1 MSADPFKIFICY
13 AREDKEPLEQLR
25 KKLMPLQQ
33 SNRVQ
38 LWYDKEI
45 TGGKEWDAEIRLNLK
60 SADLVLLLISD
71 DFFDSSYIHSVELRE
86 ALDGHERRENVVAPV
101 ILYDCLWDH
110 HPELSKLQAL
120 PEDAKPVFMEEH
132 WKRPDYGFANVARGV
147 VRILDDP
154 EMQVRRERKQKRLAE
169 LEKTQAA
176 DHARLEAERRQREA
190 ETESAQKKAEDE
202 ARKKGLPDMVLVKG
216 GTFQMGSN
224 ENDGAKPIHSVTLAD
239 FEIGKYPV
247 TQKLWMDIMHKNP
260 PSHFEGDDLPVEAVS
275 WYEAQDFLQKLN
287 TRFPGSQYRL
297 PTEAEWEYAA
307 RGGEK
312 GAKDNFTYA
321 GSNDLYEVG
330 WYEGNNKRHYGT
342 RSVGGK
348 KPNQLGLYDMSGN
361 VWEWCADCWNDN
373 YQGVPTDGSA
383 WTSGNCD
390 RRVLRG
396 GSWLNEV
403 NYCQVSYRAGLFP
416 DDVSDDIGF
425 RIVRT
430 VL

>member
-45 TGGKEWDAEIRLNLK
+45 TGGKEWDAEIRFNLK
-60 SADLVLLLISD
+60 SADLVLLLVSD

-132 WKRPDYGFANVARGV
+132 WKRPDYGFTNVARGV

-190 ETESAQKKAEDE
+190 ETEAAQKKTEDE
-202 ARKKGLPDMVLVKG
+202 TRKKGLPDMVLVKG

-224 ENDGAKPIHSVTLAD
+224 ENYDEKPIHEVTISD
-239 FEIGKYPV
+239 FEISKYPV
-247 TQKLWMDIMHKNP
+247 TQKWWMDIMGQN
-260 PSHFEGDDLPVEAVS
+260 PSHFKGEYLPVENVS
-275 WYEAQDFLQKLN
+275 WKHVQDFLQKLN
-287 TRFPGSQYRL
+287 ARFPGMDYRL

-312 GAKDNFTYA
+312 GAKDKYDYA
-321 GSNDLYEVG
+321 GGNVLEELG
-330 WYEGNNKRHYGT
+330 WYSINSGGETHP
-342 RSVGGK
+342 VGRK

-361 VWEWCADCWNDN
+361 VWEWCQDWYGD
-373 YQGVPTDGSA
+373 YPTGSQTNPA
-383 WTSGNCD
+383 GPTSGSN
-390 RRVLRG
+390 RVIRG
-396 GSWLNEV
+396 GSWNRDPTHCRVAYRSNVTPDLR
-403 NYCQVSYRAGLFP
+403 NYCV
-416 DDVSDDIGF
+416 GF
-425 RIVRT
+425 RLART
-430 VL
+430 F